1 MKKILITIKYFYFS
15 IYQAYKNW
23 KRYNNSE
30 YELDRLDFKLLVHT
44 HSIEKGLSIE
54 KPRLGFGHAKQQEM
68 MEWITKLQKSDSK
81 FYAETIQMAVASLW
95 AYLKYHEIH
104 NYKDEFIEKI
114 CAFLE
119 LNQYDDTE
127 QKLGG
132 VQKIKKKD
140 MHFNI
145 EDVEK
150 MFTTRHSIRDFADS
164 EVEMARIEKAIRL
177 AQSCP
182 SACNRQGVRTY
193 IVHSKKADAL
203 KTWLTGIGGFEDTVK
218 EFILITGK
226 LSAYKPDDYYQY
238 VVSASIFAAYL
249 SLTLHTY
256 GLGAC
261 IIQRAV
267 VWTEEWEEIQKKYK
281 IPLDEQAICVLGVGN
296 LKDEFSVPVSHRFD
310 IQNIS
315 TWI

>member
-1 MKKILITIKYFYFS
+1 
-15 IYQAYKNW
+15 
-23 KRYNNSE
+23 
-30 YELDRLDFKLLVHT
+30 
-44 HSIEKGLSIE
+44 
-54 KPRLGFGHAKQQEM
+54 M

-193 IVHSKKADAL
+193 IVHSKKADML
-203 KTWLTGIGGFEDTVK
+203 CQRVFL
-218 EFILITGK
+218 
-226 LSAYKPDDYYQY
+226 
-238 VVSASIFAAYL
+238 
-249 SLTLHTY
+249 LHIY
-256 GLGAC
+256 
-261 IIQRAV
+261 
-267 VWTEEWEEIQKKYK
+267 
-281 IPLDEQAICVLGVGN
+281 
-296 LKDEFSVPVSHRFD
+296 H
-310 IQNIS
+310 
-315 TWI
+315 